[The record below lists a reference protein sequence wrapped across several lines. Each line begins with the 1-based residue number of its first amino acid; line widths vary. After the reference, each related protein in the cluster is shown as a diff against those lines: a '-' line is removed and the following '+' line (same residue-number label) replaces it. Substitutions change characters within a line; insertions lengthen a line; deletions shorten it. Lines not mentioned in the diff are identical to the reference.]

1 VLVTLLTRGDGNG
14 TWLLTMSGAIDACDP
29 QVLGNYVSA
38 LDMAVALATAASRTR
53 VAMLLSPVVR
63 FTGQAGGGF
72 EAALDALR
80 VALTASRAS
89 IAVEST
95 GRRVVYHG
103 RIRRGRLGNRRS
115 GPRAHAGAA
124 CNAGRR
130 RRDADARAGRPASTS
145 RRSSTAWRWWPRAA
159 GDWVVKP
166 VAIETADAVTVFGRT
181 IERLA
186 SEALDRGLAVTAV
199 VVATNGAAPAPRR
212 RSSTSS
218 AARCASPTW

>member
-1 VLVTLLTRGDGNG
+1 MLVRRVMPGGDGA
-14 TWLLTMSGAIDACDP
+14 TLTLVRADQP
-29 QVLGNYVSA
+29 A
-38 LDMAVALATAASRTR
+38 LHAAR
-53 VAMLLSPVVR
+53 AQH
-63 FTGQAGGGF
+63 GAGGR
-72 EAALDALR
+72 ELL
-80 VALTASRAS
+80 
-89 IAVEST
+89 
-95 GRRVVYHG
+95 
-103 RIRRGRLGNRRS
+103 
-115 GPRAHAGAA
+115 
-124 CNAGRR
+124 
-130 RRDADARAGRPASTS
+130 
-145 RRSSTAWRWWPRAA
+145 